1 MIVPRETSFD
11 GAPSDDEVEVTVL
24 GPGYGECVLVH
35 VGGRWMVIDS
45 YETATGEQHPALK
58 YLEFRLVPLTAVQW
72 LVATHWHDDHV
83 GDFDRL
89 VERLPDI
96 PIVVSA
102 AMDQGELLS
111 GLLRIPSAEHRS
123 NGVAVFQRVS
133 EIADDRDSGLEFGKA
148 GVPLVLRD
156 LPVGIGG
163 RLDLLSPSSSTMQ
176 HGFEQVSRLLRVVA
190 DGHRVRVP
198 RPRRNHLAVA
208 GWFRAQWQ
216 PSDEPPGEE
225 VSILLGADLEVTAH
239 PRRGWKSVHRGPFRP
254 SGIATAVK
262 AAHHGSLNGFH
273 PPFWRDSVDPSAI
286 VVIAPWRR
294 AGRQLPTAAG
304 VERLKATAGTILV
317 TSMVREVQ
325 EVRNGRVRVVEEDLP
340 GRVTLRR
347 KLGKYGQETSWTY
360 ELGDAARAL

>member
-1 MIVPRETSFD
+1 MIVPRQTSFD

-89 VERLPDI
+89 VECLPDR

-102 AMDQGELLS
+102 AMDHGELLT
-111 GLLRIPSAEHRS
+111 GLLRIPSDEHRS

-156 LPVGIGG
+156 LPVGISG

-239 PRRGWKSVHRGPFRP
+239 PRIRSSRPIPTVRYRHGGEGCPPRIPERLPPTLLARQRRPICHRCYRP
-254 SGIATAVK
+254 
-262 AAHHGSLNGFH
+262 L
-273 PPFWRDSVDPSAI
+273 
-286 VVIAPWRR
+286 
-294 AGRQLPTAAG
+294 AAG
-304 VERLKATAGTILV
+304 GWTIADGCRRRTTEGHRRDNTRHFSGAG
-317 TSMVREVQ
+317 
-325 EVRNGRVRVVEEDLP
+325 DP
-340 GRVTLRR
+340 GGPQRTCSR
-347 KLGKYGQETSWTY
+347 G
-360 ELGDAARAL
+360 